1 MFGNK
6 QDKQK
11 RLERMAKVIETHTG
25 GISQSAIAREL
36 GVPRCTVKRDLPAL
50 EAKGILLSED
60 GRGWLSLFR
69 RK

>member
-6 QDKQK
+6 RDKQK
-11 RLERMAKVIETHTG
+11 RLEWMTSVIAQHPG
-25 GISQSAIAREL
+25 GISQSALARKL
-36 GVPRCTVKRDLPAL
+36 RVPRCTVKRDLPTL
-50 EAKGILLSED
+50 ERRGILLSED